1 MPPTSLGGWGLRLQK
16 GFHKWWT
23 SSQKHLAIIHSK
35 TKYVQATT
43 YMTYKVQRYLAFER
57 SDHVTLLIQ
66 SATAQKRTSSC
77 GRYTTICCIISI
89 ARNQKLLFFV
99 VGYSLTPPTTPLP
112 CKRLSQTTA
121 SDLYTWEW
129 MYLIHTWDQRDS
141 QLLPVSCSSTA
152 YILCYIFSQG
162 ILYNVFLIF
171 AHLCW
176 FGVLRFWF
184 RACGVGPSGFFGL
197 GLSI

>member
-16 GFHKWWT
+16 GFQKLWA

-35 TKYVQATT
+35 TKYVQATL
-43 YMTYKVQRYLAFER
+43 YMTYIVQRYLAFER

-89 ARNQKLLFFV
+89 ARNRKLLFFV
-99 VGYSLTPPTTPLP
+99 VGYSLKPPTTPLP

-129 MYLIHTWDQRDS
+129 MYLVAPDLQNLWFAIIPRLECIQCTHF
-141 QLLPVSCSSTA
+141 
-152 YILCYIFSQG
+152 ILSP
-162 ILYNVFLIF
+162 
-171 AHLCW
+171 W
-176 FGVLRFWF
+176 
-184 RACGVGPSGFFGL
+184 
-197 GLSI
+197 